1 MLKEKVDTEF
11 CGLSDEEKKLIEEK
25 EEDIKLDFDIRY
37 NGYENIYEVFNDY
50 GLSAILEILEEHL
63 PFIKEQ
69 KAKIMNKYEED
80 ECVIQ
85 EFLSD
90 INDVFF
96 SLPMDVENINP
107 KFFERIK
114 TLSMPAEIYKCLIDD
129 VFDALIYKLSLK
141 DTEEKVEIMKLFSQ
155 SMKEVEDQSDKDI

>member
-69 KAKIMNKYEED
+69 KAKILLKYEED
-80 ECVIQ
+80 ESVTQ
-85 EFLSD
+85 EFLSA

-114 TLSMPAEIYKCLIDD
+114 TLSMPTEIYKCLIND
-129 VFDALIYKLSLK
+129 VFDALVYVLSQK
-141 DTEEKVEIMKLFSQ
+141 DVEEKVEIIKLLQ
-155 SMKEVEDQSDKDI
+155 NRKKVEDQSDKDI